1 MQLAL
6 LCSIAATE
14 KHNSD
19 LHELYH
25 EESGN
30 PKGNPVL
37 VVHGGPGGGV
47 APFYRQF
54 FDPAAYR
61 IIMFDQ
67 VSRQTTEEKSAE
79 YKGRAMAAAQLLL
92 PRFAINSRPTRS
104 GV

>member
-1 MQLAL
+1 MRELYPAVEPY
-6 LCSIAATE
+6 ATGRMRV
-14 KHNSD
+14 SD
-19 LHELYH
+19 LHELYY

-67 VSRQTTEEKSAE
+67 VRRE
-79 YKGRAMAAAQLLL
+79 YRGE
-92 PRFAINSRPTRS
+92 
-104 GV
+104 